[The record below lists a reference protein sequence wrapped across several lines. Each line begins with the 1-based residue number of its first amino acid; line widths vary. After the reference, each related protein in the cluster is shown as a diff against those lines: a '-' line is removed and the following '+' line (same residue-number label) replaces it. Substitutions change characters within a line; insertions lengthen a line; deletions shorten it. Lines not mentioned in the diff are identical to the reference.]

1 MTAIHKYKQAM
12 RWFTRPKIDPSIKQL
27 AASLPYGTQETYGAP
42 EQIDMPNIQDII
54 REEGIQVGPQV
65 KDGGRVQYKP
75 GGLVEPGVTH
85 YARKS
90 PTKINEE
97 TFKKIDDF
105 IAKSEGT
112 LSKKALGESLGYKT
126 VEKGRTSGQGGLNKV
141 IAAWEKDRRRTFE
154 FKPATMV
161 GTELE
166 QKILNLSKDPK
177 YIKEDGTPN
186 IKRLAKDIY
195 PDRKLD
201 DARKQIRH
209 TLERAVGYEGKTNIA
224 GPTTGAKELKKR
236 REKIIKELR
245 QYWKGQKGGELILKQ
260 MDKKLADIAAENKS
274 ILKMSDDAI
283 WNNKKFQDA
292 MRLNVKAL
300 NTGEGLKFD
309 RYQGISKKDFAK
321 SVRDLA
327 AKGQFVQPEHIIP
340 IKARNPD
347 SLLAK
352 NIFSAYGKVGG
363 QMEVLKDFSK
373 ANTFGKKPKEVF
385 NFLKGQNIPI
395 EKPGFWKTTKK
406 VGSKAGRFLFHPVEM
421 GALPLAVAAEGLY
434 ANYANKRDLKKALD
448 QIPNS
453 KLPQYKKN
461 LILEGYRQ
469 EARDVGDVGLET
481 YAVDQ
486 PNVSGALEK
495 IGLGDKKQMMD
506 LSGGLISGIR
516 EVEAAKKAAKEQRIK
531 EAREKEIGRR
541 NITKGY
547 YDNYLPD
554 IDDDK

>member
-1 MTAIHKYKQAM
+1 MDILQYIN
-12 RWFTRPKIDPSIKQL
+12 RINRLYGNDP
-27 AASLPYGTQETYGAP
+27 APVRYNTQQYL
-42 EQIDMPNIQDII
+42 Q
-54 REEGIQVGPQV
+54 
-65 KDGGRVQYKP
+65 GGRVQYKP
-75 GGLVEPGVTH
+75 GGLVEPGVVN

-90 PTKINEE
+90 PTPINEE

-126 VEKGRTSGQGGLNKV
+126 VEKGQAAGQGGLNKV
-141 IAAWEKDRRRTFE
+141 IKAWEESRGKTFE
-154 FKPATMV
+154 FKPSTMI

-166 QKILNLSKDPK
+166 QKILNFSKDPN

-186 IKRLAKDIY
+186 IKKLAKAIY

-236 REKIIKELR
+236 RLEIIKDLKK
-245 QYWKGQKGGELILKQ
+245 YWKSQKGGDLILEE
-260 MDKKLADIAAENKS
+260 MDKKLAGIAQENKN

-292 MRLNVKAL
+292 MRLNVEAL

-309 RYQGISKKDFAK
+309 RYQGISKKDFIK
-321 SVRDLA
+321 NVRDLA
-327 AKGQFVQPEHIIP
+327 DKGQFVQPEHIIP
-340 IKARNPD
+340 IKARDPD

-373 ANTFGKKPKEVF
+373 ANTFGKRPKEVF

-406 VGSKAGRFLFHPVEM
+406 VGSKVGRFIFDPIEM
-421 GALPLAVAAEGLY
+421 ATMPLLLQGAAVYEHYKSVG
-434 ANYANKRDLKKALD
+434 DLKKALD

-453 KLPQYKKN
+453 KIPQYKKN
-461 LILEGYRQ
+461 LLVEGYRQ
-469 EARDVGDVGLET
+469 EAVDRGDVGLEDW
-481 YAVDQ
+481 AVDQ

-506 LSGGLISGIR
+506 LSEGLISGVR
-516 EVEAAKKAAKEQRIK
+516 EVEAAEKVATEQRIK
-531 EAREKEIGRR
+531 EAMEKQRKR
-541 NITKGY
+541 
-547 YDNYLPD
+547 
-554 IDDDK
+554 